1 MITQKIQTEFIRLD
15 ALLKLA
21 NVVQS
26 GGQAKWIIQDGN
38 VSVNGE
44 VCTQR
49 GKKIRVGDTVIVGE
63 KTITVE

>member
-1 MITQKIQTEFIRLD
+1 MIQKIQTEFIRMD

-21 NVVQS
+21 SAVET
-26 GGQAKWIIQDGN
+26 GGQAKWIIQDGK
-38 VSVNGE
+38 VRLNGE

-49 GKKIRVGDTVIVGE
+49 GKKIRVGDTVEVNG